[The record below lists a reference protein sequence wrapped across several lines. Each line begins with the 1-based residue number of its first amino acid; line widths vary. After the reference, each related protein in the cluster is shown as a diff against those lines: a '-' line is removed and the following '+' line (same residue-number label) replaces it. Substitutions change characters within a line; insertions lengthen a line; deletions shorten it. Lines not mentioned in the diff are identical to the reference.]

1 MSTIEAIKREA
12 ERRGI
17 TRLCHFTPS
26 RNLVHILTGETG
38 ILATQSLQTSDSSV
52 FTSTDPNRLDRHEK
66 YICCS
71 IEYPNVFYFN
81 LAQSKDKLFKD
92 WALLFIDSKYL
103 WLSGTRFS
111 PVNAATGSGRYI
123 SEGEKAFLE
132 MFAPSV
138 EGARGNVFSRGS
150 KHLISCPTD
159 NQAEVLLP
167 DRIAME
173 DILAIAVPT
182 QEQAK
187 NEIARLRWVGKSENR
202 FQFVVAPDLFDKNKL
217 PNSIRNGKRPIEIFF
232 ESEE

>member
-38 ILATQSLQTSDSSV
+38 ILATKNLKTSERSI
-52 FTSTDPNRLDRHEK
+52 FTSTDLQRLDRHQE

-81 LAQSKDKLFKD
+81 TAKSRDKLFKD
-92 WALLFIDSKYL
+92 WVVLFIKREYL
-103 WLSGTRFS
+103 WLAGTKFCPR
-111 PVNAATGSGRYI
+111 NAASGSGSYI

-132 MFAPSV
+132 MFDQSV
-138 EGARGNVFSRGS
+138 GRFSRWS

-159 NQAEVLLP
+159 IQAEVLVP
-167 DRIAME
+167 DTIAIE

-187 NEIARLRWVGKSENR
+187 NEIARLRWVGESENR
-202 FQFVVAPDLFDKNKL
+202 FKFVVAPDLFDRNKL
-217 PNSIRNGKRPIEIFF
+217 PNSIRNGKRPTEILF